1 MESKKIYVERE
12 TFEMNEQTYFS
23 YFIKGTVRGKDVKVA
38 VIPPDKG
45 GYTVLDIVFGNENKA
60 DLFLTPYEMKDEAT
74 GKIIKGNTY
83 GIRTVDENGEVYE
96 CKVKPFRDSD
106 KTLLNM
112 LLRQPC
118 RLWLI
123 KIRS

>member
-1 MESKKIYVERE
+1 MDNKKSMEEKKIYVERE
-12 TFEMNEQTYFS
+12 TFEMNDKAYFS

-45 GYTVLDIVFGNENKA
+45 GYTVLDIVFGNEQKA

-112 LLRQPC
+112 LLRQA
-118 RLWLI
+118 
-123 KIRS
+123 

>member
-45 GYTVLDIVFGNENKA
+45 VFGNENKA

-112 LLRQPC
+112 LLRQA
-118 RLWLI
+118 
-123 KIRS
+123 

>member
-106 KTLLNM
+106 KKLLNM
-112 LLRQPC
+112 LLRQA
-118 RLWLI
+118 
-123 KIRS
+123 